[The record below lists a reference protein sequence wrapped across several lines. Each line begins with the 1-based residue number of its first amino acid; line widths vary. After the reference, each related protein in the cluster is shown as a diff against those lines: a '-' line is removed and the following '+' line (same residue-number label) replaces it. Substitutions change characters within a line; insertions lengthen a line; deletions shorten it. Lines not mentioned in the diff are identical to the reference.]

1 MIKSITEVYDTA
13 INDERKRIT
22 DRLELEIEELKQY
35 GRTELWGLHKA
46 MLIVN
51 EQREEDNEHLLQK
64 SLLRHSLMLGLHR
77 IVWAI
82 NRRTSMGYLCR
93 SNGLWS
99 NNVCDDLWI
108 EEL

>member
-51 EQREEDNEHLLQK
+51 EQREEDNEHLL
-64 SLLRHSLMLGLHR
+64 
-77 IVWAI
+77 
-82 NRRTSMGYLCR
+82 
-93 SNGLWS
+93 
-99 NNVCDDLWI
+99 
-108 EEL
+108 